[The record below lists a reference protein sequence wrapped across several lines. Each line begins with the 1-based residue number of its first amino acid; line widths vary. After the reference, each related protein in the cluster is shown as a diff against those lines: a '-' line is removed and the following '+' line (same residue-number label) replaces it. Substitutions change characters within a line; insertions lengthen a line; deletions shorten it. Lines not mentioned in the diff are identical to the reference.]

1 MVGRYERNAAMI
13 VFPATAE
20 SVSRWSM
27 VGLLSV
33 EGMEAFTTQEGSLK
47 GAHFEAFIEASVVP
61 TLEPGDVVGDVVV
74 VDNAR
79 CHQGKRVREL
89 IEAVGAEVLFLPT
102 YSPDFAPIELAWR
115 PIKAHLR
122 RVKARTP
129 EELSVAIEIA
139 WQLVTAQQAK
149 SYFAHCGYKDSRKKD
164 EPDSTVNSAQT
175 Q

>member
-1 MVGRYERNAAMI
+1 
-13 VFPATAE
+13 
-20 SVSRWSM
+20 M

-47 GAHFEAFIEASVVP
+47 GAHFEAFIQASVVP
-61 TLEPGDVVGDVVV
+61 TLEPGDVVV

-122 RVKARTP
+122 RVGARTP
-129 EELSVAIEIA
+129 EDLSVAIEQA
-139 WQLVTAQQAK
+139 WQSVTAEQAK
-149 SYFAHCGYKDSRKKD
+149 SYFAHCGYDDSRKKD
-164 EPDSTVNSAQT
+164 EPDSTVKSAQT